1 MCGEGRPC
9 LQLPS
14 HSLLPSAFPVLVE
27 LRPPPP
33 QSYNTAKN
41 LCLCQGWEGQLQPLG
56 IKLLFTVI
64 CTLSCLSEER
74 GRRLDQQSSGRYSW
88 VLCWDQSENLN
99 PSSLDPLLSAL
110 PSQSLRKS
118 LRLSPKLCLHW
129 WGRKSLGR
137 GASGVGAKVGTFE
150 AGLG

>member
-9 LQLPS
+9 LRLPS

-56 IKLLFTVI
+56 IKLLFTVV

-110 PSQSLRKS
+110 PSQSLSRIPEAQPQT
-118 LRLSPKLCLHW
+118 LFTL
-129 WGRKSLGR
+129 
-137 GASGVGAKVGTFE
+137 VGEEEPGQ
-150 AGLG
+150 GS

>member
-1 MCGEGRPC
+1 M
-9 LQLPS
+9 
-14 HSLLPSAFPVLVE
+14 LVE

-56 IKLLFTVI
+56 IKLLFTVV

-88 VLCWDQSENLN
+88 VLCWDQNENLN
-99 PSSLDPLLSAL
+99 PSLLDPLLSAL
-110 PSQSLRKS
+110 PSQSLS
-118 LRLSPKLCLHW
+118 HIPEAQPQTLFTLVGEEEPGQGS
-129 WGRKSLGR
+129 
-137 GASGVGAKVGTFE
+137 SGVGAKVGTFE